1 MEARQFRFTCDERIT
16 LIIFNRIIMNR
27 RLIIVIIIA
36 VFAAAVYFFETGE
49 KDQAVTPVEA
59 PNHVKG

>member
-1 MEARQFRFTCDERIT
+1 
-16 LIIFNRIIMNR
+16 MNR
-27 RLIIVIIIA
+27 RLIIAIIIA
-36 VFAAAVYFFETGE
+36 VFAAAVYFFEAGE